1 MASSDLET
9 QAKEA
14 FIADHFELAADL
26 YSQAIALSPN
36 NPELFA
42 DRAQANIKLQNFT
55 GEIDKVFFFLISF
68 RVYVWKFRRILLVC
82 FG

>member
-14 FIADHFELAADL
+14 FIDDHFELAADL

-42 DRAQANIKLQNFT
+42 NRAQANIKLQSFT
-55 GEIDKVFFFLISF
+55 GEIDKVFFFDFFSCL
-68 RVYVWKFRRILLVC
+68 C
-82 FG
+82 T

>member
-9 QAKEA
+9 QVKEA
-14 FIADHFELAADL
+14 FLDDLFELAVDL

-55 GEIDKVFFFLISF
+55 SAIDKVFFFYFFFVFMYGDFVES
-68 RVYVWKFRRILLVC
+68 C
-82 FG
+82 

>member
-1 MASSDLET
+1 FGSGNASKRGVHRRPLE
-9 QAKEA
+9 
-14 FIADHFELAADL
+14 IAVDL

-42 DRAQANIKLQNFT
+42 DRAQANIKLQNLT
-55 GEIDKVFFFLISF
+55 GEIDKVFFFLIFF
-68 RVYVWKFRRILLVC
+68 RVSVRKFRRILLVC